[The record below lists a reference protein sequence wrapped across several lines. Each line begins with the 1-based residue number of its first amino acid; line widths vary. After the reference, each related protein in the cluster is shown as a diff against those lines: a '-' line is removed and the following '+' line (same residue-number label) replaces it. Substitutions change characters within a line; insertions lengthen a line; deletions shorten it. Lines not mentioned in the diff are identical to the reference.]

1 MPGRIYLTQNFI
13 CFYSALLG
21 RTTKYSLAY
30 SDIESIIKVNSKFSK
45 SIKIVCKSSKTY
57 KFSSFNDRD
66 FTFKFVQRLWS
77 NITGAGSGDWIIRRR
92 SSLLFGSRQRWK
104 SRQRR
109 QRRTSRGEE
118 RGITRGRRAQTARER
133 ASAFIRHDQQ
143 SRPRGPHRSYAF
155 ASKPHAVHLDSGQFV
170 AYPVL
175 QPILGR
181 WGTALALQVLR
192 RAEREKSRTW

>member
-77 NITGAGSGDWIIRRR
+77 NITGQEVVTESSEEEVR
-92 SSLLFGSRQRWK
+92 SSS
-104 SRQRR
+104 
-109 QRRTSRGEE
+109 
-118 RGITRGRRAQTARER
+118 AVVNVER
-133 ASAFIRHDQQ
+133 A
-143 SRPRGPHRSYAF
+143 
-155 ASKPHAVHLDSGQFV
+155 DSVVSDEQ
-170 AYPVL
+170 
-175 QPILGR
+175 
-181 WGTALALQVLR
+181 
-192 RAEREKSRTW
+192 AEVRNEE